1 MPTVEGLKKLCELE
15 PGFKAG
21 GWVMVLK
28 CNIWHS
34 YKRELEK
41 TNEEMVEIGRGQ
53 KNTKEGKHSAPAL
66 FSETQMLTYLGSWA
80 VLFCGVL

>member
-1 MPTVEGLKKLCELE
+1 MSKWHPQILRVKKNEIFLSTPTVEGLKKLCELE

-21 GWVMVLK
+21 GYVMVLK

-41 TNEEMVEIGRGQ
+41 TNEEMVEIGRSQ
-53 KNTKEGKHSAPAL
+53 KNTK
-66 FSETQMLTYLGSWA
+66 
-80 VLFCGVL
+80 